1 MNKLKFKYKDDEY
14 KKKGCI
20 ARMIITRKSE
30 LNKLIN
36 KRSDSTH
43 QKKISSKRVKNN
55 GDRKS
60 KGTFTV
66 IAPDKSTECYKRDGS
81 ICDSEK
87 SVEIKQFDS
96 LFYMEKI
103 RKLEHE
109 QNTV

>member
-1 MNKLKFKYKDDEY
+1 MEVNVMNKLKSKYRDEEY

-36 KRSDSTH
+36 KISDSTH
-43 QKKISSKRVKNN
+43 QKNISSKRVTNN

-66 IAPDKSTECYKRDGS
+66 IAPDKSMEFYKSDGS
-81 ICDSEK
+81 ICDSER
-87 SVEIKQFDS
+87 SV
-96 LFYMEKI
+96 
-103 RKLEHE
+103 
-109 QNTV
+109 